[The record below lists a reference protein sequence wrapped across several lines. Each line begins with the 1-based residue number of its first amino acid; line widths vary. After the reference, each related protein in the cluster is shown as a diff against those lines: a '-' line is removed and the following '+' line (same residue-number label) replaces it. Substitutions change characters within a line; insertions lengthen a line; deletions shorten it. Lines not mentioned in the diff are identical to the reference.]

1 MAAYG
6 DMTGKT
12 VLVTG
17 ATTGIGARTATV
29 LAGAGAR
36 VLVHGRDPE
45 RTRAQAEAVGG
56 AALIADFARLAD
68 VRALAAAVRRQT
80 DRLDV
85 LVNNAGLMRDRL
97 VFTADGYETTFQV
110 NHLAPFLL
118 TTLLLD
124 LLTALSPA
132 RIVNVAS
139 RMHERV
145 KRFDL
150 QDLPEPAKFD
160 GLEAYNRS
168 KACNVLFTRELAR
181 RLQGSGVVANALHP
195 GFVASRFGRDGDL
208 GFGYALFFKLLRP
221 VMISVERGADTAI
234 WLASAPEAGAV
245 TGRYFERRRERAP
258 AAFAND
264 PEAAEALW
272 AASER
277 LVAAD

>member
-1 MAAYG
+1 MI
-6 DMTGKT
+6 GKT

-17 ATTGIGARTATV
+17 TTSGIGARVADE
-29 LAGAGAR
+29 LAAAGAR
-36 VLVHGRDPE
+36 LLVHGRDPE
-45 RTRAQAEAVGG
+45 RTAARAREVGG
-56 AALIADFARLAD
+56 MPLVADFSRLAE
-68 VRALAAAVRRQT
+68 VRAMAEQVRGLT

-85 LVNNAGLMRDRL
+85 LVNNAGLMRDRCIL
-97 VFTADGYETTFQV
+97 TEDGYETTFQV

-124 LLTALSPA
+124 RLRAAAPA

-150 QDLPEPAKFD
+150 EDLARPSRFD

-168 KACNVLFTRELAR
+168 KACNVLLTTELAR
-181 RLQGSGVVANALHP
+181 RLAGSGVVANALHP

-208 GFGYALFFKLLRP
+208 GFGYELFFRLLRP
-221 VMISVERGADTAI
+221 VMNSVEQGADTVI

-245 TGRYFERRRERAP
+245 SGRYVEKRRERPP
-258 AAFAND
+258 ARF
-264 PEAAEALW
+264 AAEPDTARALW
-272 AASER
+272 VLSER
-277 LVAAD
+277 LVAATRGS